1 MLAEKFMLLLE
12 VLRSHT
18 CPDGNQRVVSLSPHI
33 PVKLPDGKPHR
44 DQARLAGITNSVSQ
58 DLMTQ

>member
-18 CPDGNQRVVSLSPHI
+18 CPDGNQCVMSLSPHI
-33 PVKLPDGKPHR
+33 PVKLPVEKSPR
-44 DQARLAGITNSVSQ
+44 SQ
-58 DLMTQ
+58 PVG